1 MQIKITPLLI
11 IYKQQLN
18 NTICDDDYGYE
29 YNKDETQHDGDNET
43 ENNDIYILTDD
54 TEELKLVKMSSQSEI
69 EDIYKIYIYIMK
81 DIV

>member
-18 NTICDDDYGYE
+18 NPICGDDYENE
-29 YNKDETQHDGDNET
+29 YNKDEIQHDGDNET

-69 EDIYKIYIYIMK
+69 EDIYKYIYIL
-81 DIV
+81 